1 MDFLKI
7 KKLKNSK
14 FGIALELGDKVT
26 EITQKTP
33 DGFYHLPENPIC
45 KYIMVDLVNF
55 HLQDKD
61 EFVLN
66 DETRNARKFGVKN
79 SVEKKTYP
87 KGEGRKVREYKLSLE
102 TCEEYLETDEQ
113 KEQWN
118 DLMGFIR
125 EKYEAK
131 VRALEAERQATNK
144 VDKAKAAALK
154 QLEILK
160 AAGIDLS
167 TLLG

>member
-1 MDFLKI
+1 MEYLKI
-7 KKLKNSK
+7 KKLENSK
-14 FGIALELGDKVT
+14 FGIGLAIGDKIT

-33 DGFYHLPENPIC
+33 DGFYHLPENPVC

-55 HLQDKD
+55 HLKDKD

-66 DETRNARKFGVKN
+66 DETRNAKKFGVKN

-87 KGEGRKVREYKLSLE
+87 KGEGQKVRAYKLSLE
-102 TCEEYLETDEQ
+102 TCEEFLRTDEE
-113 KEQWN
+113 KDQWN
-118 DLMGFIR
+118 DIMGIIR
-125 EKYEAK
+125 ERYEEK
-131 VRALEAERQATNK
+131 IRAMEAERQAVSK

-167 TLLG
+167 TLIG